1 MLTIGVDVYTMR
13 KVNDWN
19 SKRLTLENTMT
30 TAQITTKTEL
40 KKLDNRRAELI
51 RKFYYQV
58 ADALPQLAE
67 ELEFADL
74 DLGGEGGPL
83 IEEHLAVCEMM
94 EAFRRVTVGK
104 FL

>member
-1 MLTIGVDVYTMR
+1 VDVYTIA
-13 KVNDWN
+13 KVNDRN
-19 SKRLTLENTMT
+19 NTLYELENTMT
-30 TAQITTKTEL
+30 TAEITTKTEL

-51 RKFYYQV
+51 RKLYCEV
-58 ADALPQLAE
+58 ACALPQLAE

-83 IEEHLAVCEMM
+83 IEEHLVVCEMM